1 MIERII
7 KRIQKQSSVLMVGY
21 AVGWILTSYEAWF
34 FSLLIGTATGLYSI
48 RLLARRV
55 IKAGEAMAEGRRPP
69 SLGTMIRF
77 ALAAAVALFVSRYPQ
92 HLSVMPVVLGLA
104 TPYIL
109 LVANHFLHND

>member
-1 MIERII
+1 
-7 KRIQKQSSVLMVGY
+7 
-21 AVGWILTSYEAWF
+21 
-34 FSLLIGTATGLYSI
+34 
-48 RLLARRV
+48 
-55 IKAGEAMAEGRRPP
+55 MAEGRRPP

-92 HLSVMPVVLGLA
+92 HLSVMPVVIGLA